1 MGVKTCR
8 SFIRA
13 IDGYP
18 VQPSVPTIFLSWLRK
33 LENRD
38 TNKNFWCSQRS
49 KSWDV
54 KQAYWWIIK
63 RVKESKMTWFITK
76 THWSESKSIHPST
89 NYNFTV
95 SSCLGNEYKLQM
107 FSFSAN
113 SLCASLGCEFSCRSS
128 LEVHFTWLPLPR
140 YLINSPTQ
148 QLTLLIS
155 FLISSSARVAP
166 AIAQSARRCPTIRAL
181 A

>member
-1 MGVKTCR
+1 MWNK
-8 SFIRA
+8 
-13 IDGYP
+13 P
-18 VQPSVPTIFLSWLRK
+18 
-33 LENRD
+33 RD
-38 TNKNFWCSQRS
+38 ELFKEGN
-49 KSWDV
+49 
-54 KQAYWWIIK
+54 
-63 RVKESKMTWFITK
+63 ESKMTRFIRK

-89 NYNFTV
+89 KYDFTVSSCLRNEYKCSLSLFAVSRCLRNEHKCSLSLSAV

-140 YLINSPTQ
+140 YLITSPTQ

-166 AIAQSARRCPTIRAL
+166 AIAQSARRFPTIRAL